1 MRYNEEEIQQRIHVR
16 QIEGIGERLEED
28 IEGIL
33 KRAGIYFRIFNRAKT
48 PYSIAQKLEKGEYG
62 FGVKEKKMQDLL
74 GLRVVVYYQDDMEII
89 QTILEKTFRQIG
101 DWSETDNTEEEFKAS
116 KLNGVFRIPEEY
128 QRVYNGDISF
138 LPIDAT
144 FEVQLRT
151 ISFEGWHEIEHD
163 MRYKAPYGEEFWRNN
178 EALSRT
184 LNCVLAN
191 LELCDWTTL
200 SVFDKLSY
208 YHYEEKN
215 WEMMI
220 KGKFRLHFADQPL
233 AGEIVQFLDDHEE
246 VAYCIYRCQRPEV
259 LFSLLRDGYH
269 DRITYDLLVKVIN
282 NSVADYDSKL
292 QRKLAKL
299 CNEVL
304 KKEKAVRAERSELNV
319 LDVTPSFQLNVTLTH
334 DSQKELN
341 QEFLLAVQLIANWA
355 QGRFHNI
362 VNDIPNTPVD

>member
-163 MRYKAPYGEEFWRNN
+163 MRYKSPYGEEFWRNN

-191 LELCDWTTL
+191 LEL
-200 SVFDKLSY
+200 
-208 YHYEEKN
+208 
-215 WEMMI
+215 
-220 KGKFRLHFADQPL
+220 
-233 AGEIVQFLDDHEE
+233 
-246 VAYCIYRCQRPEV
+246 
-259 LFSLLRDGYH
+259 
-269 DRITYDLLVKVIN
+269 
-282 NSVADYDSKL
+282 
-292 QRKLAKL
+292 
-299 CNEVL
+299 
-304 KKEKAVRAERSELNV
+304 
-319 LDVTPSFQLNVTLTH
+319 
-334 DSQKELN
+334 
-341 QEFLLAVQLIANWA
+341 
-355 QGRFHNI
+355 
-362 VNDIPNTPVD
+362 